1 VGIDLDG
8 HVQAGRLLLEQVDAA
23 ELSPGEFAHRIRA
36 RVEQDG
42 ARLVVVDSLNGYQ
55 AAMPE
60 EQFLVLHMHELL
72 VYLNRQGVV
81 TLLTM
86 GQHGLLGEMR
96 SPADVTY
103 LSDTLVLL
111 RFFEA
116 AGRVRRAISVVK
128 KRMGAHE
135 NTIREFQLTQQG
147 LQLGAPLEAFQ
158 GVLQG
163 VPSYRG
169 QPGPLLGGDDRS

>member
-1 VGIDLDG
+1 
-8 HVQAGRLLLEQVDAA
+8 
-23 ELSPGEFAHRIRA
+23 
-36 RVEQDG
+36 
-42 ARLVVVDSLNGYQ
+42 
-55 AAMPE
+55 
-60 EQFLVLHMHELL
+60 
-72 VYLNRQGVV
+72 VV

-86 GQHGLLGEMR
+86 AQHGLLGEMR
-96 SPADVTY
+96 SPVDVTY

-135 NTIREFQLTQQG
+135 DTIREFQVTPHG

-158 GVLQG
+158 GVLAG

-169 QPGPLLGGDDRS
+169 QSGPLLGGGDRP

>member
-1 VGIDLDG
+1 
-8 HVQAGRLLLEQVDAA
+8 
-23 ELSPGEFAHRIRA
+23 
-36 RVEQDG
+36 
-42 ARLVVVDSLNGYQ
+42 
-55 AAMPE
+55 MPE

-72 VYLNRQGVV
+72 AYLNRQGVV
-81 TLLTM
+81 TLLTLA
-86 GQHGLLGEMR
+86 QHGLLGEMR
-96 SPADVTY
+96 SPVDVTY

-135 NTIREFQLTQQG
+135 DTIREFQLTRQG

-163 VPSYRG
+163 VPSYHG
-169 QPGPLLGGDDRS
+169 QSGPLLGGDDRS